1 MLIDKILF
9 IIIGKYKYKIEKQ
22 DVILENTNIN
32 WVSMTDSAI
41 IKAIGA
47 YIKHQR
53 LEQNKTQAQVAG
65 EAGINTWTLSQ
76 IENGEPITLKTLIQI
91 FRVIDLLHLLDIFT
105 IKEKISPIEYAKLKE
120 KEKKRARAKNKKIKP
135 QARRLYT
142 GLCAFF
148 K

>member
-1 MLIDKILF
+1 LLIDKILF

-91 FRVIDLLHLLDIFT
+91 FRVLDLLHLLDIFT

-135 QARRLYT
+135 GEDA
-142 GLCAFF
+142 G
-148 K
+148 